1 MSAPRRVLIVDD
13 SAVTRRLLS
22 AALRGDP
29 EIQVVAEAA
38 DPFTAKALIETHRPD
53 VVTLDVEM
61 PQMNGITFLRH
72 LMSHQPVPVVIVSS
86 HTPEGSAAGIE
97 ALRAGAIDVIPKPLN
112 PASIAPFASRLRRC
126 IRELGKWPLRPR
138 PARETDRTAR
148 IPAATAYPLNALIAI
163 GASTGGPQAIE
174 DLLSRLPAGGPPIV
188 IAQHM
193 PAGFTKLF
201 AKRLSE
207 TCGMRVVEATDQEE
221 LVRGTAYVAPGNFHL
236 VVEQQGGRLVA
247 AVRRSPLVN
256 QHRPSVDV
264 LFRSLVKLRGVPI
277 VGILLTGMG
286 SDGADGLVELSQAG
300 HPTIAEDEQSCVV
313 FGMPRE
319 AILRGGARHVMPLLK
334 IPGMTIECLT
344 RLNSRTKDD
353 RANGKPTDASGR

>member
-1 MSAPRRVLIVDD
+1 VAPSPRRVLIVDD

-22 AALRGDP
+22 SALRGDP
-29 EIQVVAEAA
+29 EILVVAEAA
-38 DPFTAKALIETHRPD
+38 DPFSAKSLIAIHRPD

-72 LMSHQPVPVVIVSS
+72 LMSHQPVPVIIVSS

-112 PASIAPFASRLRRC
+112 PSSIAPFASRLRQV

-138 PARETDRTAR
+138 PGSEHSSR
-148 IPAATAYPLNALIAI
+148 IAAATAYPLNALIAI

-174 DLLSRLPAGGPPIV
+174 DLLSMLPAGIPPIV

-201 AKRLSE
+201 AKRLGE
-207 TCGMRVVEATDQEE
+207 TCGMRVVEAGDQQDLE
-221 LVRGTAYVAPGNFHL
+221 RGTVYVAPGNYHL
-236 VVEQQGGRLVA
+236 TVEQHGGRLLTSL
-247 AVRRSPLVN
+247 RRGPVVN

-319 AILRGGARHVMPLLK
+319 AIRRGGAKHVMPLK
-334 IPGMTIECLT
+334 QIPGMMIECLS
-344 RLNSRTKDD
+344 RLNTRTKDD
-353 RANGKPTDASGR
+353 RKGKPTGVSGR